1 MGSSANRPFRIRSA
15 GINVMRL
22 FTSMRSSAAKLAASA
37 SHRGE
42 SAPARASRP
51 TRRMSRI
58 GAASGF
64 VATELYWL
72 YVIFFASIVNPVSV
86 YVVDRQT
93 GLHLLSGQ
101 VGNLESTLNWS
112 SVSIAVLLSLLVFAS
127 TWLAVRIIANALATT
142 TPILSSRPAR
152 AV

>member
-1 MGSSANRPFRIRSA
+1 
-15 GINVMRL
+15 
-22 FTSMRSSAAKLAASA
+22 
-37 SHRGE
+37 
-42 SAPARASRP
+42 
-51 TRRMSRI
+51 MSRI

-72 YVIFFASIVNPVSV
+72 YVIFFASVMNPVSV

-112 SVSIAVLLSLLVFAS
+112 SVSIAVLLSLFVFAA
-127 TWLAVRIIANALATT
+127 TWLAVRIVANTLIAVET
-142 TPILSSRPAR
+142 TPSSRSAR
-152 AV
+152 VV

>member
-1 MGSSANRPFRIRSA
+1 
-15 GINVMRL
+15 
-22 FTSMRSSAAKLAASA
+22 
-37 SHRGE
+37 
-42 SAPARASRP
+42 
-51 TRRMSRI
+51 MSRI

-72 YVIFFASIVNPVSV
+72 YVIFFASVTNPVRV
-86 YVVDRQT
+86 FVVDRQT

-112 SVSIAVLLSLLVFAS
+112 SVSIAVLLSLLIFAS
-127 TWLAVRIIANALATT
+127 TWLAVRVVANALANSA
-142 TPILSSRPAR
+142 PIISSRPAR

>member
-1 MGSSANRPFRIRSA
+1 
-15 GINVMRL
+15 
-22 FTSMRSSAAKLAASA
+22 
-37 SHRGE
+37 
-42 SAPARASRP
+42 
-51 TRRMSRI
+51 MSRI

-72 YVIFFASIVNPVSV
+72 YVIFFASVMNPVSVPVSV

-112 SVSIAVLLSLLVFAS
+112 SVSIAVLLSLFVFAA
-127 TWLAVRIIANALATT
+127 TWLAVRIVANTLIAVET
-142 TPILSSRPAR
+142 TPSSRSAR
-152 AV
+152 VV